1 MSDPTTDPRAWR
13 ERVLAHALARRP
25 KVPAPDGHMLAALP
39 YQQRRVSGG
48 TLLQFLEFARSERA
62 FELYPVL
69 QKDPLT
75 ERVFVFVTD
84 TPGAVAFR
92 ELADP
97 DDPMALLLHTPEW
110 RAFLDDPDEH
120 HDDELALHWE
130 CWSAWHQNIDP
141 QWLVPEGEW
150 AQLWV
155 HEEGYAL
162 ADRCGRGSR
171 NLWSWDGAELTLVQ
185 QDVEKWVSTPS
196 DEE

>member
-13 ERVLAHALARRP
+13 ARVLEHALENRP
-25 KVPAPDGHMLAALP
+25 KVPAPDGHMLAPLA

-48 TLLQFLEFARSERA
+48 TLLQLFEFAASERA
-62 FELYPVL
+62 FELYPIL

-75 ERVFVFVTD
+75 ERVFVFITD

-92 ELADP
+92 EIANA
-97 DDPMALLLHTPEW
+97 DDPMALLVHTPEW
-110 RAFLDDPDEH
+110 RAFLDDPNEH
-120 HDDELALHWE
+120 HDDGLTLHWE
-130 CWSAWHQNIDP
+130 CWSAWHQNVDP
-141 QWLVPEGEW
+141 QWLIPEGDW

-185 QDVEKWVSTPS
+185 QDVEKWVSNPS
-196 DEE
+196 DEN